1 MKLKL
6 SVLAM
11 ALLLGVTGAFAQDN
25 KGIGARFDA
34 REPQSCASRKEPAK
48 GAPTAAQAKLYYLC
62 QAEYMQKAG
71 SPEND
76 QLSLRTNVIVEV
88 GKGRPFNILTDS
100 GCTPC
105 NLIDPTQTVYP
116 IRGSSTF
123 WTCYPTAKAG
133 FGAIGVTPGK
143 NCSKGED
150 SGATG
155 MCFKT
160 TFGDWYCPMG
170 GTLTFEAG
178 LNILFPGPKG
188 N

>member
-1 MKLKL
+1 MKLKFG
-6 SVLAM
+6 VLAIT
-11 ALLLGVTGAFAQDN
+11 LLLGVNGAFAQDK
-25 KGIGARFDA
+25 KGIGARFDT
-34 REPQSCASRKEPAK
+34 RDPTSCASRKEPAK
-48 GAPTAAQAKLYYLC
+48 GAPTAAQAKQYFLC
-62 QAEYMQKAG
+62 QAEYMEKAG
-71 SPEND
+71 EPHND
-76 QLSLRTNVIVEV
+76 TLSLRTNVIVEV
-88 GKGRPFNILTDS
+88 GKGRPFNIITDS

-105 NLIDPTQTVYP
+105 NLIDPSQTVYP

-123 WTCYPTAKAG
+123 WDCHSVHPLGGINVAA
-133 FGAIGVTPGK
+133 GK

-178 LNILFPGPKG
+178 MNILFPGPKG

>member
-6 SVLAM
+6 SVLVI

-48 GAPTAAQAKLYYLC
+48 GAPTAAQAKQYFLC

-170 GTLTFEAG
+170 GTLSFEAG
-178 LNILFPGPKG
+178 GNKIYPGSSVR
-188 N
+188 